1 MFFVPVIFSELASAR
16 GCLGSGRRKLPWKE
30 TWPNGFLFI
39 SSSLIMSA
47 IDIEGFA
54 ASEVRGAFAKVLLK
68 L

>member
-1 MFFVPVIFSELASAR
+1 
-16 GCLGSGRRKLPWKE
+16 
-30 TWPNGFLFI
+30 
-39 SSSLIMSA
+39 MSA